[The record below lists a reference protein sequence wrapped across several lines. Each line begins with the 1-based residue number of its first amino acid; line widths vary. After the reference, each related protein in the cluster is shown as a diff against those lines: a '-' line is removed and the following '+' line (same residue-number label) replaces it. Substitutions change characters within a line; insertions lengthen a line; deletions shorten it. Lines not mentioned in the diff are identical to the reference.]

1 MSHLTLV
8 SMSHILRVRL
18 TVFLAVILTVWSAP
32 CRADTTVTADVD
44 RTDMDPGDLVTF
56 SVSVN
61 TDGDLGDVSDP
72 VLPDLSAF
80 ETVKQWVSQ
89 SVKSGVVITG
99 DGPEFQTRAI
109 KTYSFVLQPRREGT
123 LSLGGVEVTIAGKK
137 YVTQPVR
144 INVAKGASTR
154 PNGQAN
160 GGRRGGQGQPNQPGG
175 GRLPPMPPGFPEDLL
190 DDEDD
195 LFAQLLRRQGVLPP
209 QGGHRSPPANDKD
222 IFFVQVEVDK
232 TDVYQDEQVTASWY
246 LYTRGQ
252 IRDLDTLKYPSL
264 SGFWKE
270 DIEIATQLNFQQ
282 EILNG
287 VPYRKALLASFALF
301 PIKAGTS
308 IVDPYKVRCSVFD
321 TADAFGLFS
330 GGQVRQ
336 YTKMSQPVKISV
348 KPLPTEGRPTDF
360 SGAVGSYQVTAR
372 VEDPN
377 VVVGEPFALR
387 VRFEGR
393 GNAKRIDLPPLNLP
407 PQLELYET
415 QKEAKFFRT
424 GTGYRDFVVLL
435 IPRQEGALTIPPI
448 TASFF
453 DPALGKYI
461 TASTQPL
468 TVIAASSSKVG
479 KLKSDR
485 LATTGQKATA
495 ENVEPSIEA
504 VFEAHRPWST
514 RQQGILFLILSIAAV
529 ITLLWKASRELGW
542 GQRKRDLQRRLQ
554 ARFRRINHRVQAGDW
569 RGVGVETTN
578 TVYFILGEI
587 SGQGGANVEL
597 EKLMKQAP
605 PSVRRELGE
614 PVLKLMDPFQALS
627 FAPDDVVKKLMDPE
641 RIKKLV
647 GEMQVLLE
655 KAVLLGLSAE
665 RDDAFEKGPKA
676 S

>member
-1 MSHLTLV
+1 MIRWL
-8 SMSHILRVRL
+8 
-18 TVFLAVILTVWSAP
+18 VFLMTIVAAWPVLS
-32 CRADTTVTADVD
+32 RAETTVTADVD
-44 RTDMDPGDLVTF
+44 RTEMDPGDLLTF
-56 SVSVN
+56 SVSVG
-61 TDGDLGDVSDP
+61 TDKDLGDVSDP
-72 VLPDLSAF
+72 VLPKLAEF

-89 SVKSGVVITG
+89 SVKSGVVIG
-99 DGPEFQTRAI
+99 SDGRPDFQTRAV
-109 KTYSFVLQPRREGT
+109 KTYSFVLQPRAEGNFT
-123 LSLGGVEVTIAGKK
+123 IGGVEVTIDGKK
-137 YVTQPVR
+137 YTTAPVR
-144 INVAKGASTR
+144 ITVAKGASAHPGGR
-154 PNGQAN
+154 GQA
-160 GGRRGGQGQPNQPGG
+160 QGQNRGQGG
-175 GRLPPMPPGFPEDLL
+175 GRNPPMPPGFPQDLL

-195 LFAQLLRRQGVLPP
+195 LFAQLLRRQGVLPQ
-209 QGGHRSPPANDKD
+209 QGGFRSKPINEKD

-282 EILNG
+282 EVING

-301 PIKAGTS
+301 PIKPGVAV
-308 IVDPYKVRCSVFD
+308 IDPYKVRCSVFD
-321 TADAFGLFS
+321 TSDAFGLFN

-336 YTKMSQPVKISV
+336 YTKVSQPVKINV
-348 KPLPTEGRPTDF
+348 KELPVEGRPADF
-360 SGAVGSYQVTAR
+360 SGAVGSYQLTAR

-387 VRFEGR
+387 IRFEGR

-407 PQLELYET
+407 EQLEIYET

-424 GTGYRDFVVLL
+424 GTGFRDFVVLL
-435 IPRQEGALTIPPI
+435 IPRQEGPITIPAI
-448 TASFF
+448 SSSIF
-453 DPALGKYI
+453 DPAVGKYV

-468 TVIAASSSKVG
+468 TVTAARAGSG
-479 KLKSDR
+479 GRLKSER
-485 LATTGQKATA
+485 MATVEKKAPT
-495 ENVEPSIEA
+495 EPQEPGLDV
-504 VFEAHRPWST
+504 VFENDTAWSA
-514 RQQGILFLILSIAAV
+514 QQQWTGFSVLFAAALL
-529 ITLLWKASRELGW
+529 TLLWKASRELGW
-542 GQRKRDLQRRLQ
+542 GQRKRDLQRRMN
-554 ARFRRINHRVQAGDW
+554 ARFRRINEKVQKADW

-597 EKLMKQAP
+597 EKLMMQAP

-614 PVLKLMDPFQALS
+614 PVLKMMDPFQALS
-627 FAPDDVVKKLMDPE
+627 FAPDEMVKKLTDPE

-647 GEMQVLLE
+647 AEMQALLE
-655 KAVLLGLSAE
+655 KAVSLGLNAE